1 METLEHSTTTR
12 HEYRMK
18 GWQQTILVVIG
29 AAGILGALAILAA
42 TFGDSGRSAPLLL
55 VVFIAAFGI
64 FMLSSA
70 LRSRLIIDRDHIEV
84 RGAIREWSAESSE
97 ITGFRRISSRNGSFI
112 KFYLKDGRG
121 TRTMSDSFAIDDTW
135 RAWLRKIPDLDKN
148 DRDALL
154 NEISQ
159 QQELGATPEER
170 LATLS
175 QAKTSSIFALVVAC
189 AAAVALN
196 FGPPILQVPFAI
208 VLALVPVALALMLHR
223 APLLYSVFKRKSD
236 PRAELC
242 YALIA
247 VSFGFLLRNRGVHLV
262 SLRPLGLLIVF
273 VAFAYFAG
281 VLSLLQRKLVSHW
294 AHCLACSFSLVSTD
308 MQWPSPQIQWTIT
321 PPQPPTLLRLPA
333 NTSAAAAPLRT
344 TSNFLP
350 GDQCRPETASASP
363 APSMMNSPAA
373 VKSACAFTTAAS
385 THRGMRPSP
394 AQRRRQT
401 QSNKTYLPG
410 PYMRIARY
418 SRSA

>member
-29 AAGILGALAILAA
+29 SAGILGALAILAA
-42 TFGDSGRSAPLLL
+42 TFRDSGRSAPLLL

-121 TRTMSDSFAIDDTW
+121 SRTMSDSFALDDTW
-135 RAWLRKIPDLDKN
+135 SAWLRKIPDFDKN
-148 DRDALL
+148 DRAALL

-273 VAFAYFAG
+273 VTFAYFVAFFRSSSENSSPLGALFGLLFLAG
-281 VLSLLQRKLVSHW
+281 FYGYAMAVTANTVDDHSTAATYTASVTGKHISSGRSTTYYLELSPWGPMQARNSLSVSRTLYGQ
-294 AHCLACSFSLVSTD
+294 LA
-308 MQWPSPQIQWTIT
+308 PGNQIC
-321 PPQPPTLLRLPA
+321 LRLHDGRLH
-333 NTSAAAAPLRT
+333 APWYEPISCT
-344 TSNFLP
+344 
-350 GDQCRPETASASP
+350 
-363 APSMMNSPAA
+363 APSSD
-373 VKSACAFTTAAS
+373 S
-385 THRGMRPSP
+385 
-394 AQRRRQT
+394 
-401 QSNKTYLPG
+401 
-410 PYMRIARY
+410 IE
-418 SRSA
+418 

>member
-1 METLEHSTTTR
+1 METLEQSTTTR

-18 GWQQTILVVIG
+18 GWQRTILVIIG
-29 AAGILGALAILAA
+29 SAGILGALAILTA
-42 TFGDSGRSAPLLL
+42 TFSDPDRSGPLLL
-55 VVFIAAFGI
+55 AVFIAAFGI

-84 RGAIREWSAESSE
+84 RGAIREWSAESSQ

-112 KFYLKDGRG
+112 KFYLNDGRSS
-121 TRTMSDSFAIDDTW
+121 RSMSDSFAIDDAF
-135 RAWLRKIPDLDKN
+135 RAWLRKIPDLDKI

-159 QQELGATPEER
+159 QQELGSTPEER

-175 QAKTSSIFALVVAC
+175 QAKTSSIFALAVAV

-247 VSFGFLLRNRGVHLV
+247 VCFGFLLRNRGVHLV
-262 SLRPLGLLIVF
+262 SLRPLGLLVVF
-273 VAFAYFAG
+273 VAFAYFAAFFRTYLESSSPVG
-281 VLSLLQRKLVSHW
+281 AFFGLLF
-294 AHCLACSFSLVSTD
+294 LAGFYGYAMAVT
-308 MQWPSPQIQWTIT
+308 
-321 PPQPPTLLRLPA
+321 A
-333 NTSAAAAPLRT
+333 NTVDDHSSAVTYAASVTGKHISSGRSTTYYLELSPWGPLQTRNNL
-344 TSNFLP
+344 SVSRNIFRQLAP
-350 GDQCRPETASASP
+350 GDQICLRLHDGRLHAPWYAPISCT
-363 APSMMNSPAA
+363 APSSDSM
-373 VKSACAFTTAAS
+373 
-385 THRGMRPSP
+385 
-394 AQRRRQT
+394 Q
-401 QSNKTYLPG
+401 
-410 PYMRIARY
+410 
-418 SRSA
+418 

>member
-1 METLEHSTTTR
+1 METLEQSTTTR

-29 AAGILGALAILAA
+29 AAGLLGALAILA
-42 TFGDSGRSAPLLL
+42 TTLGDSGRSGPLLL
-55 VVFIAAFGI
+55 AVFIAAFGV

-121 TRTMSDSFAIDDTW
+121 SRSMSDSFAIDDAF
-135 RAWLRKIPDLDKN
+135 RAWLRKIPDLDKI

-159 QQELGATPEER
+159 QQDLGSTPEER

-196 FGPPILQVPFAI
+196 FGPPVLQVPFAI
-208 VLALVPVALALMLHR
+208 VLALVPVALALMLRR

-273 VAFAYFAG
+273 VAFAYFAAFFRTSSESSSPIG
-281 VLSLLQRKLVSHW
+281 ALFGLLF
-294 AHCLACSFSLVSTD
+294 LAGFYGYAMAVT
-308 MQWPSPQIQWTIT
+308 
-321 PPQPPTLLRLPA
+321 A
-333 NTSAAAAPLRT
+333 NTV
-344 TSNFLP
+344 
-350 GDQCRPETASASP
+350 DDH
-363 APSMMNSPAA
+363 SPAA
-373 VKSACAFTTAAS
+373 TYAAAVTGKHISSGRSTTYYLELSPWGPMQTRNSLSVSRTLYDEFA
-385 THRGMRPSP
+385 RGSQICLRLHDGRLHAPWYAPISCTAPS
-394 AQRRRQT
+394 
-401 QSNKTYLPG
+401 SDS
-410 PYMRIARY
+410 IE
-418 SRSA
+418 